1 MVRLR
6 LNCRFNHKKLEKMA
20 KYDDKNPIKIESLER
35 DGEMNRV
42 FEQLDML
49 SQQIVAL
56 SQIETNGVPPEE
68 TSSIP
73 ITVLS
78 GHNMIGY
85 TGTSGVDAAIALQ
98 NAISGADVSQ
108 ISIIKN
114 QAGQFY
120 VPSMGFSTLTMQY
133 GVGYYLYNSGDAFTV
148 NWS

>member
-1 MVRLR
+1 
-6 LNCRFNHKKLEKMA
+6 MA
-20 KYDDKNPIKIESLER
+20 KYDEKNPIKIESLER
-35 DGEMNRV
+35 DGEMRRI

-49 SQQIVAL
+49 SQQVVAL
-56 SQIETNGVPPEE
+56 SQIETNGVPPQE

-85 TGTSGVDAAIALQ
+85 TGTSGIDAQIALE
-98 NAISGADVSQ
+98 NAISGGNVSQ

-114 QAGQFY
+114 QAGQFC
-120 VPSMGFSTLTMQY
+120 VPDVFSTLTMQY